1 MIILLVVSYITTMK
15 VWLTNIVDM
24 YTIDNRVVIMR
35 VLTRSIMV
43 IDIVIAIIVP
53 TICIY

>member
-24 YTIDNRVVIMR
+24 YTIEDSVVIMLG
-35 VLTRSIMV
+35 LTRSIMV
-43 IDIVIAIIVP
+43 IDIVIVIIVP
-53 TICIY
+53 TMCIY